1 MRPGDDLV
9 TVLKGIATL
18 LLLILGVHLV
28 TLAVLM
34 NHLHHRINSDV
45 VQLCGFGVL
54 VVGGVRALA
63 TIWKTSS
70 RSLKAFWRWLRFM
83 DSHDPLIASV
93 RRINTKRES

>member
-1 MRPGDDLV
+1 MRPGDDV
-9 TVLKGIATL
+9 VSVLKGIATL

-28 TLAVLM
+28 TLAVLL
-34 NHLHHRINSDV
+34 NHPINSDV
-45 VQLCGFGVL
+45 VQLCGFGAL